1 MIKLSLESLKNTAK
15 SRPDGYL
22 EDVLSR
28 AEIDGDNVTLTSEA
42 YRALLSKYRPP
53 QRPPAPAKSPRAARE
68 NTNEPRLPAPPPSG
82 PGTELKKLL
91 ATIGIHATPTCK
103 CNKMAKQMDAWGW
116 EESLK
121 HIDEIVTVMEE
132 TAKKRKLPFVRTAGK
147 TLVRIACWKAK
158 RAGNSK

>member
-1 MIKLSLESLKNTAK
+1 MTHNLIALFKLHAVAAHRK
-15 SRPDGYL
+15 PGYIEAVMAVAEPVSETHIRVTV
-22 EDVLSR
+22 EDFKRLR
-28 AEIDGDNVTLTSEA
+28 AE
-42 YRALLSKYRPP
+42 YAL
-53 QRPPAPAKSPRAARE
+53 PAKATKP
-68 NTNEPRLPAPPPSG
+68 TPAQPTSG

-91 ATIGIHATPTCK
+91 ATIGIHASPTCK

-132 TAKKRKLPFVRTAGK
+132 TAKKRKLPFVRTAGR

>member
-1 MIKLSLESLKNTAK
+1 MKLISLAKLHAAHRKPGYIDAVMAVAEPVSDTHIRVTAEDFDRLRSEYALADEPVTAK
-15 SRPDGYL
+15 
-22 EDVLSR
+22 
-28 AEIDGDNVTLTSEA
+28 AI
-42 YRALLSKYRPP
+42 
-53 QRPPAPAKSPRAARE
+53 
-68 NTNEPRLPAPPPSG
+68 PSG
-82 PGTELKKLL
+82 PGTELKKML

>member
-1 MIKLSLESLKNTAK
+1 MKTISLAKLHAAHRKPGYIEAVMAVAERASDTHIRLSDEDFDRLRSEYALPVKAAK
-15 SRPDGYL
+15 P
-22 EDVLSR
+22 
-28 AEIDGDNVTLTSEA
+28 T
-42 YRALLSKYRPP
+42 
-53 QRPPAPAKSPRAARE
+53 PA
-68 NTNEPRLPAPPPSG
+68 SG

-91 ATIGIHATPTCK
+91 ATIGIYASPTCK

-121 HIDEIVTVMEE
+121 HIEEIVDVMEQ
-132 TAKKRKLPFVRTAGK
+132 TARKRKLPFVRTAGK

>member
-1 MIKLSLESLKNTAK
+1 MKTISLAKLHAIAPERK
-15 SRPDGYL
+15 PGYIDAVMAVA
-22 EDVLSR
+22 EPVSDTHVRLSDQDFDRLR
-28 AEIDGDNVTLTSEA
+28 AEYAVPVPKSQ
-42 YRALLSKYRPP
+42 PP
-53 QRPPAPAKSPRAARE
+53 KGSAPKPQ
-68 NTNEPRLPAPPPSG
+68 PSG

-91 ATIGIHATPTCK
+91 ATIGIHATPTCS

>member
-1 MIKLSLESLKNTAK
+1 MKLISLAKLQATASGRK
-15 SRPDGYL
+15 PGYIEAVMAVAEQL
-22 EDVLSR
+22 SDTHIRLTAEDFHRLR
-28 AEIDGDNVTLTSEA
+28 AE
-42 YRALLSKYRPP
+42 YAL
-53 QRPPAPAKSPRAARE
+53 PAKAAKP
-68 NTNEPRLPAPPPSG
+68 TPVQPPSG
-82 PGTELKKLL
+82 PGTELKKML

>member
-1 MIKLSLESLKNTAK
+1 MPLIRTRRSLAEKYLPGAAWTDDGDFVLVDVPTKDADRLRAEYALADEPVTAK
-15 SRPDGYL
+15 
-22 EDVLSR
+22 
-28 AEIDGDNVTLTSEA
+28 AI
-42 YRALLSKYRPP
+42 
-53 QRPPAPAKSPRAARE
+53 
-68 NTNEPRLPAPPPSG
+68 PSG

-103 CNKMAKQMDAWGW
+103 CNKMAAKMDAWGW

-121 HIDEIVTVMEE
+121 HIDEIVDVMEQ
-132 TAKKRKLPFVRTAGK
+132 TAKKRKLPFVRTAGR